1 MKEFIIS
8 VIKLHTSISNWLLQ
22 MSKDCCF
29 RNLPL
34 PNNWNK
40 LKKKRK
46 SSFAILEIWVALF
59 FVFLFFSSVLITN
72 RKSTAFHKPIQL
84 PVHIQ
89 VFNSQTIGCTEF
101 QFTWNK
107 RIHMILGTESFI
119 FFFLCLKMKMISLEA
134 RKTNYW
140 IR

>member
-8 VIKLHTSISNWLLQ
+8 VIKLHTNISNWLLQ

-40 LKKKRK
+40 WKKKK
-46 SSFAILEIWVALF
+46 EIFLCHLRNLGC
-59 FVFLFFSSVLITN
+59 FVVVVVFPSVLITN

-119 FFFLCLKMKMISLEA
+119 FFFICLKMKIISLEA